1 MINKTSITAYKNKNP
16 NVYFLNGGS
25 NGIWKNQNFD
35 FKFDNGLLV
44 CNDKNVIIFLFE
56 LT

>member
-16 NVYFLNGGS
+16 NFYFLNGGS

-35 FKFDNGLLV
+35 NGLLV
-44 CNDKNVIIFLFE
+44 CNDKNFIIFLFE